1 VFGAREAAWPLIRDD
16 LDLSYVEV
24 GILISAPLVLNTL
37 VEPILGVLADIGKR
51 RALILGGGVLFA
63 VELAL
68 TAASSTFVML
78 LAVLVL
84 FTAASS
90 AFVGLSQTILMD
102 LQPARREHNMARWTF
117 AGSLGT
123 FLGPLA
129 LAAAL
134 GLGAGWRGLFLGFSL
149 LAAALVA
156 MAWRLPPGPIAA
168 ASSGDPHPTAFGSG
182 ALSALRALRR
192 GEVLRW
198 LVLIELADS
207 MLDVLLGFLALYFV
221 DVVGE
226 TAEGAALAV
235 AVWSGVG
242 LVGDFLLIPILARV
256 PGLVYLRAAVVAELV
271 LFPAFLVAPWIGAK
285 LVLLGLLGFFNSG
298 WYAIL
303 VAQLYAALPG
313 RSGTAVAV
321 SSVSDAVGGVI
332 PLVIGAVAQR
342 FGLQTA
348 MWLLL
353 AGPIGLL
360 LGLVGGQGSGVRG
373 RRPEDLGHGQ

>member
-1 VFGAREAAWPLIRDD
+1 
-16 LDLSYVEV
+16 LSAGVSGV

-51 RALILGGGVLFA
+51 RALILSGGVLFA

-68 TAASSTFVML
+68 TAASSTFLML
-78 LAVLVL
+78 LTVLVI
-84 FTAASS
+84 FAAASS

-129 LAAAL
+129 IAAAL
-134 GLGAGWRGLFLGFSL
+134 GLGAGWRESFLGFSV

-156 MAWRLPPGPIAA
+156 VAWRLPPGPAA
-168 ASSGDPHPTAFGSG
+168 AVSSDDPHPPAFGSG
-182 ALSALRALRR
+182 ALSALSALRR

-235 AVWSGVG
+235 AIWSGVG
-242 LVGDFLLIPILARV
+242 LVGDFLLIPLLARV
-256 PGLVYLRAAVVAELV
+256 PGLVYLRAVVVAELV
-271 LFPAFLVAPWIGAK
+271 LFPAFLVAPSMGAK

-313 RSGTAVAV
+313 RGRTVVAV

-332 PLVIGAVAQR
+332 PLVIGAVA
-342 FGLQTA
+342 
-348 MWLLL
+348 
-353 AGPIGLL
+353 
-360 LGLVGGQGSGVRG
+360 
-373 RRPEDLGHGQ
+373 